1 MSDPLAPTTA
11 APAAPVEPP
20 LDLRDGLR
28 RLSTGLIAYGAIG
41 IALSIIGLVALL
53 YVGGRLGTL
62 ATRTTDQI
70 EVVIATIDDASTAL
84 TDAGAT
90 AGSFA
95 TTLDQTPDTI
105 RQAAA
110 TVTSVQTTLRSIQ
123 STLGSI
129 GILGSQPFGGV
140 AAQFGKIADDLEGLD
155 QRLTTVADA
164 LGDNGDKLR
173 ANATSLAN
181 LGHRL
186 SDVADALRSGVVEDS
201 LGDVVAL
208 VTVLTLVL
216 VMWTAVPA
224 VGGLLLGLWLRRR
237 LEPPTTAPTIAP

>member
-1 MSDPLAPTTA
+1 M
-11 APAAPVEPP
+11 PVEPPIEPP
-20 LDLRDGLR
+20 LDLRGGLR

-41 IALSIIGLVALL
+41 IALSILGLVALL
-53 YVGGRLGTL
+53 YVGGRLEAL
-62 ATRTTDQI
+62 ATRTTDQMEI
-70 EVVIATIDDASTAL
+70 VIATIDDASTTL

-105 RQAAA
+105 RQAAG
-110 TVTSVQTTLRSIQ
+110 TVSSVETTLRSIQ

-140 AAQFGKIADDLEGLD
+140 ATQFGNIADDLEGLD
-155 QRLTTVADA
+155 QRLVTVADS
-164 LGDNGDKLR
+164 LGDNSDKLR
-173 ANATSLAN
+173 ANASSLAS

-201 LGDVVAL
+201 LGDVLAL

-216 VMWTAVPA
+216 VMWTAMPA
-224 VGGLLLGLWLRRR
+224 VGGLILGLWLRRR
-237 LEPPTTAPTIAP
+237 LERPTIAPAQTP